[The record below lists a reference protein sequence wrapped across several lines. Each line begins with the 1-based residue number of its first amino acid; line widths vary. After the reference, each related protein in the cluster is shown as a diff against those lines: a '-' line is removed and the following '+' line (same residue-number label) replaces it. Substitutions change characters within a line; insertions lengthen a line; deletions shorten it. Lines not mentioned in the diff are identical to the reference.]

1 MIPIAYRRDIRHG
14 RILLGAFFL
23 LGQVALV
30 GPIAKR
36 ICTNEGFRSIH
47 KLCIHIL
54 FLSLSSSPV
63 LLRRSTRACRCRP
76 YLSSCCTTRPRRGVG
91 LRASM
96 HAEMPAP
103 RPWWLYC
110 QSCTR
115 RAINPPTGRRR
126 RQRRSSHRTA
136 ETTTATAP
144 PECPDAVMVG
154 LVKTSLPPVRHT
166 FSFHDL
172 DVSSN
177 LAAKGTKA
185 THPRREEKP
194 HPHLLL
200 ALWHG
205 GRHSTRLGKHNPA
218 HHSTSILPTYLTLP
232 STLSRA
238 TRELQSPTHHKS

>member
-144 PECPDAVMVG
+144 PEFPDAVMVG

-185 THPRREEKP
+185 THPRREAP
-194 HPHLLL
+194 PPPPASTL
-200 ALWHG
+200 ARW
-205 GRHSTRLGKHNPA
+205 TA
-218 HHSTSILPTYLTLP
+218 HHTARKTQPRTSQHFHPSYLPNTT
-232 STLSRA
+232 
-238 TRELQSPTHHKS
+238 